1 MVDVGELVRF
11 TPRQAFPV
19 VARFRSISN
28 GSRTRSAFAASVP
41 TKAGIG
47 R

>member
-11 TPRQAFPV
+11 TPRQASP

-28 GSRTRSAFAASVP
+28 GSRMRSAFAASVQ
-41 TKAGIG
+41 TRAGIG

>member
-1 MVDVGELVRF
+1 MVDVSELVRF
-11 TPRQAFPV
+11 APRQASP

-47 R
+47 K